1 MTILDVKNQL
11 VSYFFGSDVFNI
23 GGQEADQ
30 IKLADDLAPYRQQA
44 LRAALQELE
53 LTGIVKRL
61 ASPDGDA
68 WVLNQSFG
76 SVPQTVVISPQCAEW
91 LGNTINGF
99 REAHDLEE
107 DACDKTRITEN
118 DIVNLLSILHQVM
131 EHEADSEDADEEGGL
146 DKN

>member
-1 MTILDVKNQL
+1 MTILDIKNQL
-11 VSYFFGSDVFNI
+11 VTHFFNSDVFAI
-23 GGQEADQ
+23 GGQEAST
-30 IKLADDLAPYRQQA
+30 IKFSDDLAPFRDQA
-44 LRAALQELE
+44 LRAALLELE
-53 LTGIVKRL
+53 LAGIVKKL
-61 ASPDGDA
+61 GNPDGDA
-68 WVLNQSFG
+68 WVLHQSFG

-99 REAHDLEE
+99 REAHDLDE

-131 EHEADSEDADEEGGL
+131 EYEAESEDGEAGF